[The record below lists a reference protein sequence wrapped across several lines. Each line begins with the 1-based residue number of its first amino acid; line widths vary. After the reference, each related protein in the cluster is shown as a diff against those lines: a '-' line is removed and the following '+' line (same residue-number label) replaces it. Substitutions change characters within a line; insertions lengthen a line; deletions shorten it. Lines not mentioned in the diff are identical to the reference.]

1 MSKEKFLQEVNRL
14 KGTKTNLKAQKVA
27 LGSMDDMLGRAKD
40 ILSHAETEMPIR
52 LRDWRSALSEVDDFG
67 VEVSFEAR
75 MLEEDLDIL
84 AMKLEDL
91 GLSPSDI
98 GIYQDVMQI
107 VDKLNTIQ
115 NEAHTEIGSGM

>member
-1 MSKEKFLQEVNRL
+1 
-14 KGTKTNLKAQKVA
+14 
-27 LGSMDDMLGRAKD
+27 MDDMLGRAKD

-52 LRDWRSALSEVDDFG
+52 LRDWRTALSEVDDFG

-75 MLEEDLDIL
+75 MIEEDLDVI

-91 GLSPSDI
+91 GLSISHIDS
-98 GIYQDVMQI
+98 YQDVVQI

-115 NEAHTEIGSGM
+115 DEAHAEIGSGM

>member
-14 KGTKTNLKAQKVA
+14 KGTKTNLKAHKVA
-27 LGSMDDMLGRAKD
+27 LGSMDDIVGRAKD

-52 LRDWRSALSEVDDFG
+52 LRDWRTALSEVDDFG

-75 MLEEDLDIL
+75 MIEEDLDVI

-91 GLSPSDI
+91 GLSISHIDS
-98 GIYQDVMQI
+98 YQDVVQI

-115 NEAHTEIGSGM
+115 DEAHAEIGSGM